1 MYPRLS
7 SNQATKVRDEIVAAQ
22 NAGVPFADLL
32 KKDLS
37 GLLDNVDRGESP
49 VETTIEQMYLQA
61 EVIQSDFAAKDLVAM
76 RKAGAIIESSVKG
89 EYLEELMAEHLHRV
103 LDSVDPR
110 ALHDAGFWRFLAL
123 FPYRWYLLER
133 EPEML
138 VNDYGGGEGSKRY
151 WLLIRTFIIGRKSRA
166 IGDLDEYLNTRA
178 YRDARRRKKL
188 SDGYWIDFYH
198 SHIAR
203 KKWHDCSEVSNA
215 FINSCVTSPEALDE
229 DNKNSRNAGSLAKRL
244 LRISP
249 NILLD
254 VLPAADLKQLID
266 DEKNKVLGL

>member
-1 MYPRLS
+1 
-7 SNQATKVRDEIVAAQ
+7 
-22 NAGVPFADLL
+22 
-32 KKDLS
+32 
-37 GLLDNVDRGESP
+37 
-49 VETTIEQMYLQA
+49 
-61 EVIQSDFAAKDLVAM
+61 
-76 RKAGAIIESSVKG
+76 
-89 EYLEELMAEHLHRV
+89 

-166 IGDLDEYLNTRA
+166 IGDIDEYLNTRA

-249 NILLD
+249 NILFD